1 MFMKEKFITQLLP
14 KHMVTHPLNFDV
26 ATSSFLNHLQIERG
40 LAANSI
46 AAYRRD
52 LVKFSIFLGSKSLSE
67 VDSNTINDFEIS
79 LREAKLSVASIN
91 RVDSTLRSFFKH
103 LQQEYGYADPTLEI
117 APQKSARRLPKAL
130 TISQIVSM
138 IDVAY
143 REGQPITARD
153 QAMLELLYSSGARV
167 SELIGI
173 NVNDLSSID
182 TSDGKVTTLKLRGK
196 GSKERIVP
204 LGSFATKAVENYLV
218 RVRPD
223 LASKSSKVTSAL
235 FLNSRGSRISRQSA
249 WQMVLDAADAA
260 GITEHVSPHVF
271 RHSYATH
278 LLDGGADIR
287 VVQELL
293 GHASVTTT
301 QIYTLI
307 TIDKVRESYALA
319 HPRAK

>member
-1 MFMKEKFITQLLP
+1 MERFTTPPWQKRMATQALS
-14 KHMVTHPLNFDV
+14 FDL
-26 ATSSFLNHLQIERG
+26 AASSFLNHLQIERG

-46 AAYRRD
+46 AAYKRD
-52 LVKFSIFLGSKSLSE
+52 LTKFNAFLNGAALNE
-67 VDSNTINDFEIS
+67 VTPDLINSFESS

-91 RVDSTLRSFFKH
+91 RIDSTLRSFFKH
-103 LQQEYGYADPTLEI
+103 LQQEYGFADPTLEI
-117 APQKSARRLPKAL
+117 APSKSARRLPKAL
-130 TISQIVSM
+130 TINQIISM
-138 IDVAY
+138 IDAAF
-143 REGQPITARD
+143 RDGDPITLRD

-173 NVNDLSSID
+173 NMNDLSTVQTD
-182 TSDGKVTTLKLRGK
+182 DGEIRTLKLRGK

-204 LGSFATKAVENYLV
+204 LGSFASKAIDTYCV
-218 RVRPD
+218 RIRPV
-223 LASKSSKVTSAL
+223 LASRSSKPSTAL
-235 FLNSRGSRISRQSA
+235 FLNTRGGRISRQSA
-249 WQMVLDAADAA
+249 WQMVLNSAKAA

-307 TIDKVRESYALA
+307 TIDKVRETYSMA
-319 HPRAK
+319 HPRARE

>member
-1 MFMKEKFITQLLP
+1 VFRSS
-14 KHMVTHPLNFDV
+14 VTEALNFDL
-26 ATSSFLNHLQIERG
+26 ASTSFLNHLQIERG

-52 LVKFSIFLGSKSLSE
+52 LSKFAIFLGSKTLAE
-67 VDSNTINDFEIS
+67 VVPETITQFETT
-79 LREAKLSVASIN
+79 LREAQLSVASIN

-117 APQKSARRLPKAL
+117 SPKKSARRLPKAL
-130 TISQIVSM
+130 TIAQIVSM
-138 IDVAY
+138 IDAAL
-143 REGQPITARD
+143 RDGQPITVRD

-173 NVNDLSSID
+173 NMNDLSTIETD
-182 TSDGKVTTLKLRGK
+182 DGVITTLKLRGK

-204 LGSFATKAVENYLV
+204 LGSFAAKAIENYMV

-223 LASKSSKVTSAL
+223 LAAKSSKTTSAL

-249 WQMVLDAADAA
+249 WQMVLDAAEAA
-260 GITEHVSPHVF
+260 GVTEHVSPHVF

-307 TIDKVRESYALA
+307 TIDKVRESYSMA

>member
-1 MFMKEKFITQLLP
+1 
-14 KHMVTHPLNFDV
+14 MVTQALSFDL
-26 ATSSFLNHLQIERG
+26 AASSFLNHLQIERG
-40 LAANSI
+40 LATNSI

-52 LVKFSIFLGSKSLSE
+52 LSKFKSFLQNRPLHE
-67 VDSNTINDFEIS
+67 VTPEIINEFETS
-79 LREAKLSVASIN
+79 LREMKLAVASIN
-91 RVDSTLRSFFKH
+91 RIDSTLRSFFKH

-117 APQKSARRLPKAL
+117 APSKSARRLPKAL
-130 TISQIVSM
+130 TIKQIVSM
-138 IDVAY
+138 IDAAF
-143 REGQPITARD
+143 REGDSITLRD

-173 NVNDLSSID
+173 NINDLSTVQTD
-182 TSDGKVTTLKLRGK
+182 DGEITTLKLRGK

-204 LGSFATKAVENYLV
+204 LGSFATKAINDYVV
-218 RVRPD
+218 RIRPA
-223 LASKSSKVTSAL
+223 LSSKSSKPSAAL
-235 FLNSRGSRISRQSA
+235 FLNSRGGRISRQSA
-249 WQMVLDAADAA
+249 WRMVLDSAKAA
-260 GITEHVSPHVF
+260 GVTEHVSPHVF

-307 TIDKVRESYALA
+307 TIDKVRETYSMA
-319 HPRAK
+319 HPRARE

>member
-1 MFMKEKFITQLLP
+1 
-14 KHMVTHPLNFDV
+14 MVTRALNFDL
-26 ATSSFLNHLQIERG
+26 ASTSFLNHLQIERG

-52 LVKFSIFLGSKSLSE
+52 LNKFAVFLNGKALAE
-67 VDSNTINDFEIS
+67 VDPDLINAFEAS

-91 RVDSTLRSFFKH
+91 RIDSTLRSFFKH

-117 APQKSARRLPKAL
+117 APKKSARRLPKAL
-130 TISQIVSM
+130 TIAQIVSM
-138 IDVAY
+138 IDAAY

-173 NVNDLSSID
+173 NLNDLSSIETD
-182 TSDGKVTTLKLRGK
+182 DGVVTTLKLRGK

-204 LGSFATKAVENYLV
+204 LGSFASKAIENYMV
-218 RVRPD
+218 RVRPE
-223 LASKSSKVTSAL
+223 LATKSAKTTSAL

-249 WQMVLDAADAA
+249 WQMVLDAAEAA
-260 GITEHVSPHVF
+260 GVTEHVSPHVF

-307 TIDKVRESYALA
+307 TIDKVRESYSMA

>member
-1 MFMKEKFITQLLP
+1 
-14 KHMVTHPLNFDV
+14 MVTRALNFDL
-26 ATSSFLNHLQIERG
+26 ASTSFLNHLQIERG
-40 LAANSI
+40 LASNSI

-52 LVKFSIFLGSKSLSE
+52 LNKFAVFLNNKTLLE
-67 VDSNTINDFEIS
+67 VDPETISAFEVS

-91 RVDSTLRSFFKH
+91 RIDSTLRTFFKH

-117 APQKSARRLPKAL
+117 APKKSARRLPKAL
-130 TISQIVSM
+130 TIAQIVSM
-138 IDVAY
+138 IDAAY

-173 NVNDLSSID
+173 NLNDLSSIE
-182 TSDGKVTTLKLRGK
+182 SDDGIVTTLKFRGK

-204 LGSFATKAVENYLV
+204 LGSFASKAIESYMV
-218 RVRPD
+218 RVRPE
-223 LASKSSKVTSAL
+223 LAAKSLKTTSAL

-249 WQMVLDAADAA
+249 WQMVLDAAEAA
-260 GITEHVSPHVF
+260 GVTEHVSPHVF

-307 TIDKVRESYALA
+307 TIDKVRESYSMA

>member
-1 MFMKEKFITQLLP
+1 
-14 KHMVTHPLNFDV
+14 MVTQPPSFDLV
-26 ATSSFLNHLQIERG
+26 ASSFLNHLQIERG
-40 LAANSI
+40 LALNSV

-52 LVKFSIFLGSKSLSE
+52 LEKFRIFLDTKNVHE
-67 VDSNTINDFEIS
+67 VSPEDIASFQST
-79 LREAKLSVASIN
+79 LREAKMSVATIN
-91 RVDSTLRSFFKH
+91 RADSTLRSFFKH
-103 LQQEYGYADPTLEI
+103 LQQEFGYADPTLEI
-117 APQKSARRLPKAL
+117 SPSKSARRLPKAL
-130 TISQIVSM
+130 TIIQILSI
-138 IDVAY
+138 IDAAF
-143 REGQPITARD
+143 RESDPITLRD

-173 NVNDLSSID
+173 NLNDLSTVKTDEGEI
-182 TSDGKVTTLKLRGK
+182 TTLKLRGK

-204 LGSFATKAVENYLV
+204 LGSFATKSIDDY
-218 RVRPD
+218 RVRIRPEL
-223 LASKSSKVTSAL
+223 LAKNAKGNSAL
-235 FLNSRGSRISRQSA
+235 FLNSRGGRISRQSA
-249 WQMVLDAADAA
+249 WQMVLDAAAAA

-307 TIDKVRESYALA
+307 TIDKVRESYSMA

>member
-1 MFMKEKFITQLLP
+1 MKKKITLFDGVLLVFFFFLLIFFLYDMFSGNNQ
-14 KHMVTHPLNFDV
+14 
-26 ATSSFLNHLQIERG
+26 
-40 LAANSI
+40 
-46 AAYRRD
+46 
-52 LVKFSIFLGSKSLSE
+52 
-67 VDSNTINDFEIS
+67 VDPETINAFEAS

-117 APQKSARRLPKAL
+117 APKKSARRLPKAL
-130 TISQIVSM
+130 TIAQIVSM
-138 IDVAY
+138 IDAAY
-143 REGQPITARD
+143 REGHPISARD

-173 NVNDLSSID
+173 NLNDLSSIQTD
-182 TSDGKVTTLKLRGK
+182 DGVITTLKLRGK
-196 GSKERIVP
+196 GSKERMVP
-204 LGSFATKAVENYLV
+204 LGSFASKAIENYMV
-218 RVRPD
+218 RVRPE
-223 LASKSSKVTSAL
+223 LAAKSVKTTSAL

-249 WQMVLDAADAA
+249 WQMVLDAAEAA
-260 GITEHVSPHVF
+260 GVTEHVSPHVF

-307 TIDKVRESYALA
+307 TIDKVRESYSMA

>member
-1 MFMKEKFITQLLP
+1 
-14 KHMVTHPLNFDV
+14 MVTRALNFDL
-26 ATSSFLNHLQIERG
+26 ASTSFLNHLQIERG

-52 LVKFSIFLGSKSLSE
+52 LNKFAVFLNGKALAE
-67 VDSNTINDFEIS
+67 VDPDLINAFEAS

-91 RVDSTLRSFFKH
+91 RIDSTLRSFFKH

-117 APQKSARRLPKAL
+117 APKKSARRLPKAL
-130 TISQIVSM
+130 TIAQIVSM
-138 IDVAY
+138 IDSAY

-173 NVNDLSSID
+173 NLNDLGSIEND
-182 TSDGKVTTLKLRGK
+182 DGIVTTLKLRGK

-204 LGSFATKAVENYLV
+204 LGSFASKAIENYMV
-218 RVRPD
+218 RVRPE
-223 LASKSSKVTSAL
+223 LAAKSAKTTSAL

-249 WQMVLDAADAA
+249 WQMVLDAAEAA
-260 GITEHVSPHVF
+260 GVTEHVSPHVF

-307 TIDKVRESYALA
+307 TIDKVRESYSMA